1 MGHDTLANH
10 FNVNFTL
17 MHVHK
22 YNLDTLNAMVPWERY
37 VYIDLLAQYIKAKEQ
52 EKTDIERQKKANKR

>member
-1 MGHDTLANH
+1 MGHDTLPNH

-22 YNLDTLNAMVPWERY
+22 YDLDTLNSMVPWERY
-37 VYIDLLAQYIKAKEQ
+37 VYIDLLAQYVKAKDEENRDAELQ
-52 EKTDIERQKKANKR
+52 RKANRR